1 MSQIGTRVTCLLD
14 DEADIRAVF
23 SGVAGAAP
31 LREVL
36 ARLDTRQQ
44 ALIMG
49 HAVPMPVVVRTR
61 SYDVAFYESVA
72 RRAAAPEDTLAR
84 GRALLR
90 GEEGEL

>member
-1 MSQIGTRVTCLLD
+1 LD

-23 SGVAGAAP
+23 AGVAGSQP

-44 ALIMG
+44 ALVMG

-61 SYDVAFYESVA
+61 TYGTPEFY
-72 RRAAAPEDTLAR
+72 AAMGASTDDPEEVLKR
-84 GRALLR
+84 GRKVLR
-90 GEEGEL
+90 GGEEEGV